1 MVTSTR
7 KDSENYGLEL
17 SYSDISLIANM
28 EKTVPAEF
36 MNEEK
41 NGISEKG
48 IEYLRPLILGEVNI
62 PKKNG
67 LPVYLSLKNFMD

>member
-41 NGISEKG
+41 NGISEDG
-48 IEYLRPLILGEVNI
+48 IEYLRPLILGDVNI